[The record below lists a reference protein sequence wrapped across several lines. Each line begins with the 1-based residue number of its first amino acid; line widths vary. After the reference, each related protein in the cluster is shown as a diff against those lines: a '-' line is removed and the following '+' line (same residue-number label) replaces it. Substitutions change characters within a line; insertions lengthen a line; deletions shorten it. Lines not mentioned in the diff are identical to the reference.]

1 MTMSTNSPS
10 QQAEQIQ
17 AKVARLIKQ
26 YKALEK
32 ENARLKSEL
41 DRVQGAEDHIRQ
53 QNRQLEQQLNVI
65 RATGTGDETA
75 RKELEKQLS
84 FYIREIDKC
93 ISILAQ

>member
-1 MTMSTNSPS
+1 MSTISPS
-10 QQAEQIQ
+10 QQAEQVQ

-32 ENARLKSEL
+32 ENTRLKSEL
-41 DRVQGAEDHIRQ
+41 GRVQDAEEHIRQ

>member
-17 AKVARLIKQ
+17 AKVARLIRQ

-41 DRVQGAEDHIRQ
+41 SRMQGAEDHIRQ